1 MTGCASMA
9 EVSVSCLIPSAG
21 SGERLGRGCKGFL
34 ELAGRPLLRWV
45 ADKGLKVADE
55 VVVAVPSDRLQEAA
69 ALLPDC
75 RVIVGGETRH
85 DSVALLAKAARGDL
99 LLLQDAARP
108 FSSLALC
115 SAVLA
120 AARATGCAGAFVDPE
135 VPVARVRDGRVESV
149 LLRDQV
155 GVFQSPQAFSRE
167 AMDAMLRLSE
177 SRDYKPQ
184 STMQLAVEAGIA
196 VSVVA
201 GEKHNIKLTTP
212 MDWRMASLLEDY
224 LK

>member
-1 MTGCASMA
+1 MSAGR
-9 EVSVSCLIPSAG
+9 EGISCLIPSAG
-21 SGERLGRGCKGFL
+21 AGERLGLGCKGFL

-45 ADKGLKVADE
+45 ADKGRQVADE
-55 VVVAVPSDRLQEAA
+55 VVVAVPAERVDEAA

-75 RVIVGGETRH
+75 RVIAGGETRH
-85 DSVALLAKAARGDL
+85 DSVALLAQAARGDL

-120 AARATGCAGAFVDPE
+120 AARETGCAGAFLDPE
-135 VPVARVRDGRVESV
+135 VPVARLRDGRVEGV
-149 LLRDQV
+149 FLRDQV
-155 GVFQSPQAFSRE
+155 GVFQSPQAFTRGAMQHMLLLAQSRGW
-167 AMDAMLRLSE
+167 
-177 SRDYKPQ
+177 KPQ
-184 STMQLAVEAGIA
+184 STMQLAVEAGIEIA
-196 VSVVA
+196 AVA

-212 MDWRMASLLEDY
+212 DDLRHAALLEGY

>member
-1 MTGCASMA
+1 MRDGRAA
-9 EVSVSCLIPSAG
+9 VSCLIPSAG

-34 ELAGRPLLRWV
+34 QLAGRPLLRWV

-55 VVVAVPSDRLQEAA
+55 VVVAVPPDRLDEAN

-75 RVIVGGETRH
+75 RVIAGGETRH
-85 DSVALLAKAARGDL
+85 DSVALLAQAARGEW

-115 SAVLA
+115 AAVLE
-120 AARATGCAGAFVDPE
+120 AARTTGCAGAFVDPE
-135 VPVARVRDGRVESV
+135 VPVARLRGGRVEAV

-167 AMDAMLRLSE
+167 AMQAMLRLSR
-177 SRDYKPQ
+177 SLGYRPQ
-184 STMQLAVEAGIA
+184 STMQLAIEAGIE

-212 MDWRMASLLEDY
+212 MDWRMAALLEDY
-224 LK
+224 LE

>member
-1 MTGCASMA
+1 MSAVRGGI
-9 EVSVSCLIPSAG
+9 SCLIPSAG
-21 SGERLGRGCKGFL
+21 AGERLGLGCKGFL

-45 ADKGLKVADE
+45 ADKGRQVADE
-55 VVVAVPSDRLQEAA
+55 VVVAVPAGRVDEAA

-75 RVIVGGETRH
+75 RVIEGGETRH
-85 DSVALLAKAARGDL
+85 DSVALLAQAARGDL

-120 AARATGCAGAFVDPE
+120 AARATGCAGAFLDPE
-135 VPVARVRDGRVESV
+135 VPVARLRDGRVEGV

-155 GVFQSPQAFSRE
+155 GVFQSPQAFTRE
-167 AMDAMLRLSE
+167 AMQRMLLLAQ
-177 SRDYKPQ
+177 SRGWKPQ
-184 STMQLAVEAGIA
+184 STMQLAVEAGIEIA
-196 VSVVA
+196 VVA

-212 MDWRMASLLEDY
+212 MDWRIAALLEDH
-224 LK
+224 LQ